1 MEVKHENYG
10 NKGAFIAVENNEKAG
25 EITYSVAGDKKIIAD
40 HTEVN
45 ENFKGRGVGKTI
57 LLEGLVKYAR
67 ENKIK
72 IIPLCP
78 FVKATFAKMPE
89 IGDVLAS

>member
-1 MEVKHENYG
+1 MEIKHENYG
-10 NKGAFIAVENNEKAG
+10 NKGVFIAIENDVKAG
-25 EITYSVAGDKKIIAD
+25 EITYSVAGENKIIAD

-45 ENFKGRGVGKTI
+45 ENFKGRGVGKII

-67 ENKIK
+67 ENNIK

-89 IGDVLAS
+89 LGDVLA